1 MFFPVTDKE
10 TGTAET
16 NPAAVEEE
24 RLKNVR
30 MKGMVTADPDVVAA
44 MDRDIR
50 PYSID
55 KVFNNDGSVAKGIWW
70 AMDES
75 SMREMMN
82 AAVEKAAE
90 LCGDIRD
97 GHVEAEPRG
106 SGDDTACRY
115 CDYRTVCHARRG
127 DERPRDNE

>member
-1 MFFPVTDKE
+1 
-10 TGTAET
+10 
-16 NPAAVEEE
+16 
-24 RLKNVR
+24 
-30 MKGMVTADPDVVAA
+30 MVTADPDVVAA

-70 AMDES
+70 AMDEAA
-75 SMREMMN
+75 MQGMMN

-97 GHVEAEPRG
+97 GRIEAEPRG

-115 CDYRTVCHARRG
+115 CDYRTVCHARKG